1 MQKGGVSMESTT
13 YRRVRDE
20 LKSGAIFF
28 TDCYERGVRELRLN
42 NGRLVYLRRIGGGDG
57 DPETEVFV
65 PRRLGKVIVGRRHI
79 IVLGEMWYRL
89 SGRDCYDLDEGL
101 AQLKYQMLVFKR
113 QLNDEDALL
122 RHLDELMTESKKIEP
137 TPFWRVFKDM
147 TARTLPAIIFL
158 IAVTAMFLIF
168 YKKG

>member
-1 MQKGGVSMESTT
+1 METTT

-28 TDCYERGVRELRLN
+28 TDCYERGPRELRLS

-65 PRRLGKVIVGRRHI
+65 PRRISRVSVRRKHI
-79 IVLGEMWYRL
+79 IVFGEMWYRL

-101 AQLKYQMLVFKR
+101 AQLKYQVLVFKR
-113 QLNDEDALL
+113 PLNDEEVLIK
-122 RHLDELMTESKKIEP
+122 HLNELMTESKKIEP

-158 IAVTAMFLIF
+158 IAVTAMFLVF
-168 YKKG
+168 YSKG

>member
-1 MQKGGVSMESTT
+1 MESTT
-13 YRRVRDE
+13 YRRVRNE

-79 IVLGEMWYRL
+79 IVRP
-89 SGRDCYDLDEGL
+89 
-101 AQLKYQMLVFKR
+101 
-113 QLNDEDALL
+113 LNDEDALL

-168 YKKG
+168 YTKG

>member
-1 MQKGGVSMESTT
+1 M
-13 YRRVRDE
+13 
-20 LKSGAIFF
+20 
-28 TDCYERGVRELRLN
+28 
-42 NGRLVYLRRIGGGDG
+42 
-57 DPETEVFV
+57 
-65 PRRLGKVIVGRRHI
+65 PRRLGKVSVGRRHI

-113 QLNDEDALL
+113 PLNDEDALL

-147 TARTLPAIIFL
+147 TAHTLPAIIFL

-168 YKKG
+168 YTKG